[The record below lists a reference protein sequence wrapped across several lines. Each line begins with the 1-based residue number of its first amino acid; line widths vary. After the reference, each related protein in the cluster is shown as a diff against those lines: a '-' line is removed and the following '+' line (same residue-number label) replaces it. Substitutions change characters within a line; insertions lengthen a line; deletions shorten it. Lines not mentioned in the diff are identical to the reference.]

1 MKSRNRII
9 KRKGADKFS
18 GRTKANKS
26 VIAVGFE
33 IVHKITHKRWLTV
46 SNVRPQ
52 RMLDLMSQYN
62 RGRYG
67 WAQVRVKV
75 KAYKEGCKV
84 KRSKTG
90 EVHGI
95 VK

>member
-1 MKSRNRII
+1 MARRRII
-9 KRKGADKFS
+9 KRKGSDKFT
-18 GRTKANKS
+18 GRSKGKG

-33 IVHKITHKRWLTV
+33 IVHKITEKRWLTV

-52 RMLDLMSQYN
+52 NMLDLISQYN
-62 RGRYG
+62 RGRSD
-67 WAQVRVKV
+67 WIAVRVKV

-84 KRSKTG
+84 KRIKKG
-90 EVHGI
+90 ETYGI

>member
-1 MKSRNRII
+1 MARRKII
-9 KRKGADKFS
+9 KRKGADKFT
-18 GRTKANKS
+18 GRSKGKS

-33 IVHKITHKRWLTV
+33 IVHKITEKRWLTV

-52 RMLDLMSQYN
+52 NMFDLISQYN

-67 WAQVRVKV
+67 WAQVRVKI

-84 KRSKTG
+84 KRIKTG
-90 EVHGI
+90 EKHGI
-95 VK
+95 VG

>member
-1 MKSRNRII
+1 MKSKNRII
-9 KRKGADKFS
+9 KRKGTDKFS
-18 GRTKANKS
+18 GKTKNKHS

-33 IVHKITHKRWLTV
+33 IVHKIIERRWLTV

-52 RMLDLMSQYN
+52 NMLDLISQYN
-62 RGRYG
+62 RGQHG
-67 WAQVRVKV
+67 WGQVRVKV

-84 KRSKTG
+84 KRSKRG

-95 VK
+95 VR

>member
-1 MKSRNRII
+1 MARRRII

-18 GRTKANKS
+18 GRSKGKS

-33 IVHKITHKRWLTV
+33 IVHKITEKRWLTV

-52 RMLDLMSQYN
+52 NLLDLISQYN

-67 WAQVRVKV
+67 WGQVRVKV

-84 KRSKTG
+84 KRIKKG
-90 EVHGI
+90 EIHGI
-95 VK
+95 VG

>member
-1 MKSRNRII
+1 MARRIII

-18 GRTKANKS
+18 GRSTGKS

-33 IVHKITHKRWLTV
+33 IVHKITEKRWLTV

-52 RMLDLMSQYN
+52 NMLDLISQYN
-62 RGRYG
+62 RGKYG
-67 WAQVRVKV
+67 WSQMRVKV

>member
-1 MKSRNRII
+1 MARRRII

-18 GRTKANKS
+18 GRSTGKS

-33 IVHKITHKRWLTV
+33 IVHKITEKRWLTV

-52 RMLDLMSQYN
+52 NMLDLISQYN
-62 RGRYG
+62 RGKYG
-67 WAQVRVKV
+67 WSQMRVKV

>member
-1 MKSRNRII
+1 MARRKII
-9 KRKGADKFS
+9 KRKGADKFT
-18 GRTKANKS
+18 GRSKGKS
-26 VIAVGFE
+26 VIAVGLE
-33 IVHKITHKRWLTV
+33 IVHKITDKRWLTV

-52 RMLDLMSQYN
+52 NMLDLISQYN

-67 WAQVRVKV
+67 WGQVRVKI

-84 KRSKTG
+84 KRIKTG
-90 EVHGI
+90 EKHGI

>member
-1 MKSRNRII
+1 MARRKII

-18 GRTKANKS
+18 GRTKAKKG
-26 VIAVGFE
+26 VIAVGCE
-33 IVHKITHKRWLTV
+33 IVHKITDKRWLTV

-52 RMLDLMSQYN
+52 NMLDLISQYN
-62 RGRYG
+62 RGRHG
-67 WAQVRVKV
+67 WGQVRVKV

-90 EVHGI
+90 EIHGI

>member
-1 MKSRNRII
+1 MARRRII
-9 KRKGADKFS
+9 KRKGSDKFS
-18 GRTKANKS
+18 GRSKGKG

-33 IVHKITHKRWLTV
+33 IVHKITEKRWLTV

-52 RMLDLMSQYN
+52 NMFDLISQYN

-67 WAQVRVKV
+67 WAQVRVKI

-84 KRSKTG
+84 KRIKTG
-90 EVHGI
+90 EKHGI
-95 VK
+95 VG

>member
-1 MKSRNRII
+1 MARRRII

-18 GRTKANKS
+18 GRKIRPKN

>member
-1 MKSRNRII
+1 MARRKII

-18 GRTKANKS
+18 GRSKGKS
-26 VIAVGFE
+26 VVAVGYE
-33 IVHKITHKRWLTV
+33 IVSKITDKRWLTV

-52 RMLDLMSQYN
+52 NMLDLISQYN

-67 WAQVRVKV
+67 WGQVRVKV

-84 KRSKTG
+84 KRIGKG
-90 EVHGI
+90 EKHGL
-95 VK
+95 VD

>member
-1 MKSRNRII
+1 MARRKII

-18 GRTKANKS
+18 GRTKAKG

-33 IVHKITHKRWLTV
+33 IVHKITDKRWLTV
-46 SNVRPQ
+46 SNMRPQ
-52 RMLDLMSQYN
+52 KMLDLISQYN
-62 RGRYG
+62 RGRSD
-67 WAQVRVKV
+67 WISVRVKV

-84 KRSKTG
+84 KRSKRG
-90 EVHGI
+90 EIHGI

>member
-1 MKSRNRII
+1 MARRKII

-18 GRTKANKS
+18 GRTKAKG

-33 IVHKITHKRWLTV
+33 IVHKITDKRWLTV

-52 RMLDLMSQYN
+52 NMLDLISQYN
-62 RGRYG
+62 RGLHG
-67 WAQVRVKV
+67 WGQVRVKV

-84 KRSKTG
+84 KRSKRG
-90 EVHGI
+90 EIHGI

>member
-1 MKSRNRII
+1 MARRKII
-9 KRKGADKFS
+9 KKKGADKFT
-18 GRTKANKS
+18 GRGKNKS
-26 VIAVGFE
+26 VIAVGYE
-33 IVHKITHKRWLTV
+33 IVSKITDKRWLTV

-52 RMLDLMSQYN
+52 NMLDLISQYN
-62 RGRYG
+62 RGRSD
-67 WAQVRVKV
+67 WIAVRVKV

-84 KRSKTG
+84 KRSKRG

>member
-1 MKSRNRII
+1 MARRKII

-18 GRTKANKS
+18 GRTKAKS

-33 IVHKITHKRWLTV
+33 IVHKITEKRWLTV

-52 RMLDLMSQYN
+52 NLLDLISQYN
-62 RGRYG
+62 RGRHG
-67 WAQVRVKV
+67 WGQVRVKV

-84 KRSKTG
+84 KRIKKG
-90 EVHGI
+90 EIHGI
-95 VK
+95 VG

>member
-1 MKSRNRII
+1 MTRRII
-9 KRKGADKFS
+9 KKKGADKFT
-18 GRTKANKS
+18 GRSKGKS

-33 IVHKITHKRWLTV
+33 IVSKITDKRWLMV
-46 SNVRPQ
+46 SNMRPQ
-52 RMLDLMSQYN
+52 KMLDLISQYN
-62 RGRYG
+62 RGRSD
-67 WAQVRVKV
+67 WVAVRVKV

-84 KRSKTG
+84 KRIKKG

>member
-1 MKSRNRII
+1 MPRRRII

-18 GRTKANKS
+18 GRTKAKRN

-33 IVHKITHKRWLTV
+33 IIHKITEKRWLAV

-52 RMLDLMSQYN
+52 NMLDLISQYN
-62 RGRYG
+62 RGKYG
-67 WAQVRVKV
+67 WSQMRVKV

>member
-1 MKSRNRII
+1 MTRRII
-9 KRKGADKFS
+9 KKKGADKFT
-18 GRTKANKS
+18 GRSKGKS

-33 IVHKITHKRWLTV
+33 IVSKITDKRWLTV
-46 SNVRPQ
+46 SNMRPQ
-52 RMLDLMSQYN
+52 KMLDLISQYN
-62 RGRYG
+62 RGQHG
-67 WAQVRVKV
+67 WGQTRVKV

-84 KRSKTG
+84 KRIKKG

>member
-1 MKSRNRII
+1 MARRRII

-18 GRTKANKS
+18 GRCKGKS

-33 IVHKITHKRWLTV
+33 IVHKITEKRWLTV

-52 RMLDLMSQYN
+52 NMLDLISQYN
-62 RGRYG
+62 RGQHG
-67 WAQVRVKV
+67 WGQVRVKV

-84 KRSKTG
+84 KRIKKG
-90 EVHGI
+90 EIYGI
-95 VK
+95 VG

>member
-1 MKSRNRII
+1 MARRRII
-9 KRKGADKFS
+9 KRKGTDKFS
-18 GRTKANKS
+18 GRTKIKKG
-26 VIAVGFE
+26 VIAAGFE
-33 IVHKITHKRWLTV
+33 IVHKITEKRWLTV

-52 RMLDLMSQYN
+52 NMFDLISQYN

-67 WAQVRVKV
+67 WAQVRVKI

-84 KRSKTG
+84 KRSKRG
-90 EVHGI
+90 EIHGI

>member
-1 MKSRNRII
+1 MARRRII

-18 GRTKANKS
+18 GRSTGKS

-33 IVHKITHKRWLTV
+33 IVHKITEKRWLTV

-52 RMLDLMSQYN
+52 NMLDLISQYN
-62 RGRYG
+62 RGRHG
-67 WAQVRVKV
+67 WGQVRVKV

-84 KRSKTG
+84 KRIKKG
-90 EVHGI
+90 EIYGI
-95 VK
+95 VG

>member
-1 MKSRNRII
+1 MARRKII

-18 GRTKANKS
+18 GRSKGKS
-26 VIAVGFE
+26 VIAVGLE
-33 IVHKITHKRWLTV
+33 IVHKITDKRWLTV

-52 RMLDLMSQYN
+52 NMLDLISQYN

-67 WAQVRVKV
+67 WGQVRVKI

-84 KRSKTG
+84 KRIKTG
-90 EVHGI
+90 EKHGI

>member
-1 MKSRNRII
+1 MARRRII
-9 KRKGADKFS
+9 KRKGSDKFT
-18 GRTKANKS
+18 GRSKGKG

-33 IVHKITHKRWLTV
+33 IVHKITEKRWLTV

-52 RMLDLMSQYN
+52 NMFDLISQYN

-67 WAQVRVKV
+67 WAQVRVKI

-84 KRSKTG
+84 KTSKRG

-95 VK
+95 VR

>member
-1 MKSRNRII
+1 MARRRII

-18 GRTKANKS
+18 GRCKGKS

-33 IVHKITHKRWLTV
+33 IVHKITEKRWLTV

-52 RMLDLMSQYN
+52 NMLDLISQYN
-62 RGRYG
+62 RGQHG
-67 WAQVRVKV
+67 WGQVRVKV

-84 KRSKTG
+84 KRIKKG
-90 EVHGI
+90 EAYGI
-95 VK
+95 VG

>member
-1 MKSRNRII
+1 MARRKII

-18 GRTKANKS
+18 GRTKVKKG

-33 IVHKITHKRWLTV
+33 IVHKITDKRWLTV

-52 RMLDLMSQYN
+52 NMLDLISQYN
-62 RGRYG
+62 RGRHG
-67 WAQVRVKV
+67 WGQVRVKV

-90 EVHGI
+90 EIHGI